1 MHVAIG
7 AIIVIVLV
15 FILQHFLIG
24 ATMLSLIAFNMIF
37 LFLTF
42 PLRGPLWCKIVWL
55 MLGNAVGVMFGIIR
69 LSFSFALR
77 NDFQGIDFFLNLII
91 DFLWIVPIWSLS
103 LSFLGMMKHRKNGV
117 ENPK

>member
-1 MHVAIG
+1 
-7 AIIVIVLV
+7 
-15 FILQHFLIG
+15 
-24 ATMLSLIAFNMIF
+24 
-37 LFLTF
+37 
-42 PLRGPLWCKIVWL
+42 